1 MRGATEGCSNGDETM
16 KRVVET
22 KEGGLVAML
31 GEKVSLFCGIYI
43 YTGKLIGVNEDHV
56 ELDDV
61 SIVYETGE
69 LTEGDWKDAQQLP
82 SPWRVMLQGIESW
95 GPAKC

>member
-1 MRGATEGCSNGDETM
+1 M